1 MKTLL
6 FHFPAL
12 GVMIPFFGA
21 LIVALIK
28 NERIAWLLSTGTI
41 LFSTILSI
49 LALGEIA
56 HTPYSYSFGG
66 WHGATGIEY
75 KIDSLNQPIIVI
87 LNLIIL
93 FFLLFTKEL
102 MTKTVTTY
110 IETNRRNLIYSLLLF
125 AHTGYIG
132 VISTNDLFNA
142 YVFIEISSLATYV
155 LISKGRSKMALVGAF
170 DYLILGTIGA
180 TLILIAIG
188 FLFAKTGS
196 LNITDIHQ
204 ILKDSAGSN
213 KLVITSVVFFITG
226 CILKMSFFPMH
237 FWMIRAYNNTSP
249 ILLTYF
255 AAISSFF
262 GIYLILRFLEFVI
275 DNQSIILAVSFTLK
289 YLAIITIILCTFLAL
304 LSKNLKSIII
314 YSTASQ
320 IGYSLLL
327 LNIPNTQG
335 ILFQMLLLDTIN
347 KIAAFTMLS
356 HMQIGLENANIFSFK
371 MGDIPQI
378 QENYHFKL
386 LYILTLLFSASTP
399 VTSMFFIKI
408 KIFDTLLK
416 NNLFLEFIVVLA
428 GSLISLLYHLKM
440 AKPVLFNH
448 YKAYFKIDTKL
459 YGLTAIVIIQIL
471 TLIYI
476 NDIARFAGFIQSTI
490 IS

>member
-1 MKTLL
+1 MKILL

-21 LIVALIK
+21 LIIALIK
-28 NERIAWLLSTGTI
+28 NERIAWLLSAGTI
-41 LFSTILSI
+41 LLSTILSI
-49 LALGEIA
+49 LALTKLTENA
-56 HTPYSYSFGG
+56 YSYSFGG

-75 KIDSLNQPIIVI
+75 RIDSLNQPIIVI
-87 LNLIIL
+87 LNLVIL

-102 MTKTVTTY
+102 ITKTVTTY
-110 IETNRRNLIYSLLLF
+110 IEPSRRNLVYSLLLF

-196 LNITDIHQ
+196 LNITDISQ
-204 ILKDSAGSN
+204 ILKSSTSSN
-213 KLVITSVVFFITG
+213 KLVVTSVVFFISG

-262 GIYLILRFLEFVI
+262 GVYLILRFLEFVI
-275 DNQSIILAVSFTLK
+275 DNQGIIIAISGTLR
-289 YLAIITIILCTFLAL
+289 YMAIITIILCTFLAL
-304 LSKNLKSIII
+304 ISKNLKSIII

-327 LNIPNTQG
+327 LNVPNTQG
-335 ILFQMLLLDTIN
+335 ILFQILLLDAIN

-356 HMQIGLENANIFSFK
+356 HMQIGLENANIFSFNIR
-371 MGDIPQI
+371 DIPQI
-378 QENYHFKL
+378 QNNYKFKVS
-386 LYILTLLFSASTP
+386 YILIMLFSASIP
-399 VTSMFFIKI
+399 ITSMFFIKI
-408 KIFDTLLK
+408 KIFDALLK
-416 NNLFLEFIVVLA
+416 NNLLLEFIVVIA

-440 AKPVLFNH
+440 AKPILFNH
-448 YKAYFKIDTKL
+448 HKAYFTIDTKL
-459 YGLTAIVIIQIL
+459 YGLTSVVVIQIL

-490 IS
+490 T

>member
-1 MKTLL
+1 MKILL

-21 LIVALIK
+21 LIIALIK

-41 LFSTILSI
+41 LLSTILSI
-49 LALGEIA
+49 LALATI
-56 HTPYSYSFGG
+56 TNSPYSYSFGG

-75 KIDSLNQPIIVI
+75 KIDSLNQAIIVI

-102 MTKTVTTY
+102 MAKSVTAH
-110 IETNRRNLIYSLLLF
+110 IETKRRNLVYSLLLF

-170 DYLILGTIGA
+170 DYLMLGTIGA

-204 ILKDSAGSN
+204 ILKDSTGSN

-237 FWMIRAYNNTSP
+237 FWMIRAYSNTSP

-262 GIYLILRFLEFVI
+262 GVYLILRFLEFVI
-275 DNQSIILAVSFTLK
+275 DNQSIIIAVSSTLR
-289 YLAIITIILCTFLAL
+289 YLAIITII
-304 LSKNLKSIII
+304 
-314 YSTASQ
+314 
-320 IGYSLLL
+320 
-327 LNIPNTQG
+327 
-335 ILFQMLLLDTIN
+335 
-347 KIAAFTMLS
+347 
-356 HMQIGLENANIFSFK
+356 
-371 MGDIPQI
+371 
-378 QENYHFKL
+378 
-386 LYILTLLFSASTP
+386 
-399 VTSMFFIKI
+399 
-408 KIFDTLLK
+408 
-416 NNLFLEFIVVLA
+416 
-428 GSLISLLYHLKM
+428 
-440 AKPVLFNH
+440 
-448 YKAYFKIDTKL
+448 
-459 YGLTAIVIIQIL
+459 
-471 TLIYI
+471 
-476 NDIARFAGFIQSTI
+476 
-490 IS
+490 